1 MEEVPMDTHE
11 SLEAIFHAASRLL
24 VRREMTLR
32 RESGYY
38 GRHFSESP
46 GQRRIL
52 ALLRLKSPVSQK
64 ELLDVCGIRPAS
76 LSELLNKM
84 ENAGYISREKDETD
98 KRSVLVS
105 LTDAGRKAA
114 DEWEA
119 DSSGDGSGI
128 FDCLTGEEK
137 NQLSAILHKL
147 ISNWAPEGGG
157 SYDERMHRYRGRFHG
172 FPFDQRGDTSI

>member
-1 MEEVPMDTHE
+1 MKENVSLDTK
-11 SLEAIFHAASRLL
+11 FQMAARLL
-24 VRREMTLR
+24 LRKEMMQR

-38 GRHFSESP
+38 SRHFSGSP

-52 ALLRLKSPVSQK
+52 ALLRLKNPASQK

-84 ENAGYISREKDETD
+84 ETAGYLTRIKDETD

-114 DEWEA
+114 DEWENDSA
-119 DSSGDGSGI
+119 DDSSGF
-128 FDCLTGEEK
+128 FDSLTPEEK
-137 NQLSAILHKL
+137 NTLSAILQKL
-147 ISNWAPEGGG
+147 IQDCTPEDNDP
-157 SYDERMHRYRGRFHG
+157 YCRRLHHHHG
-172 FPFDQRGDTSI
+172 MFRDFPFDQEDDSSL

>member
-1 MEEVPMDTHE
+1 MNETV
-11 SLEAIFHAASRLL
+11 SLETKFQTVARLL
-24 VRREMTLR
+24 LRNEMIQR
-32 RESGYY
+32 KESGYY
-38 GRHFSESP
+38 SRHFSGSP

-84 ENAGYISREKDETD
+84 ENAGYLTRTKDETD

-114 DEWEA
+114 DEWENDSA
-119 DSSGDGSGI
+119 DDSSGF
-128 FDCLTGEEK
+128 FDSLTGDEK
-137 NQLSAILHKL
+137 NTLSAILQKL
-147 ISNWAPEGGG
+147 IQGCMPED
-157 SYDERMHRYRGRFHG
+157 SDPYCRRRHHHHDRFRG
-172 FPFDQRGDTSI
+172 FPFNQEDDSSL

>member
-1 MEEVPMDTHE
+1 MNTNE
-11 SLEAIFHAASRLL
+11 SLETLFHTAARLI
-24 VRREMTLR
+24 VRREMMQR

-38 GRHFSESP
+38 GRHFSGSP

-84 ENAGYISREKDETD
+84 ETAGYITRIKDETD

-105 LTDAGRKAA
+105 LTEAGKKAA
-114 DEWEA
+114 DEWEE
-119 DSSGDGSGI
+119 DSSDSGSGI
-128 FDCLTGEEK
+128 FDFLTTEEK
-137 NQLSAILHKL
+137 NQFSVILEKL
-147 ISNWAPEGGG
+147 IQNWTPEDSGQYCG
-157 SYDERMHRYRGRFHG
+157 RMHHHHGRFHG
-172 FPFDQRGDTSI
+172 FPFDQEDDASL